1 MHPRDLSSP
10 ANEQNQS
17 SEIDNLLQTRLF
29 SYVSR
34 LEIARAQTRSHR
46 WNVLQGRQNAGRK
59 DEGRWLGGQV
69 HADGSAWFALH
80 VFFSLYAIC
89 YHCILHVASCRA
101 LQYSMLQD
109 HLSCCQLH
117 HVTSRSMAWERSSSY
132 IIIIISSR
140 KFIPYLHETHHNCHQ
155 HTLLT
160 HLGSYKVA
168 VPQDGHRFMMIP
180 TYPSIL
186 LGF

>member
-34 LEIARAQTRSHR
+34 LGPKPRSHR

-59 DEGRWLGGQV
+59 DEGRCLGGQV

-80 VFFSLYAIC
+80 VFFSLYVSG
-89 YHCILHVASCRA
+89 YYCILHVASCRA
-101 LQYSMLQD
+101 LQYSYAGPPL
-109 HLSCCQLH
+109 LLP
-117 HVTSRSMAWERSSSY
+117 VTSCY
-132 IIIIISSR
+132 IQFHGVGKIIIISYQGNS
-140 KFIPYLHETHHNCHQ
+140 YLHETHHNCHQ
-155 HTLLT
+155 EHTLLT

-180 TYPSIL
+180 AYPSIL